1 MVVVSGSWG
10 KNAATY
16 PIPISNDMVITDSNK
31 MNAKAI
37 LVCRPNSHPFQD
49 RTLCLDQPVKVGRSV
64 ARTKAT
70 PTNAT
75 FDCKVLSR
83 NHAVLWYE
91 NGKFFL
97 QVSVQLKFR
106 LLLLIVI
113 CRIQRVA
120 MELM

>member
-16 PIPISNDMVITDSNK
+16 PTPTSNDMVITDTNK
-31 MNAKAI
+31 MSAKAI

-49 RTLCLDQPVKVGRSV
+49 RTLCLDQQVKVGRSV

-97 QVSVQLKFR
+97 QVSKSSDV
-106 LLLLIVI
+106 IVTF
-113 CRIQRVA
+113 A
-120 MELM
+120 LYKT